1 MKFRMLVFINAAAVA
16 VTLSAVNYYFQHS
29 WYDVIITFL
38 VTLITSFL
46 VFYYLIE
53 KYVYSK
59 IKLIYKLIH
68 NLKLG
73 RDLRDALGEH
83 ISADPINDV
92 ELEVKEWAREKKTE
106 IDELRK
112 QEKFRR
118 DFLSNI
124 SHEFKTPLFAIQGY
138 IEALQDDAMD
148 DKELARQFLEKASKN
163 VDRLSYLIQDL
174 DEISK
179 LESGE
184 IPINLTRFKIN
195 DLIKEVFEAMEI
207 KAKKH
212 NIKLI
217 FKQKYDELTLVNAD
231 REKIRQVLVNLID
244 NSFKYGNE
252 EGSTS
257 VSLFELHD
265 QVLVEVT
272 DDGIGIE
279 EKYLPRLFERF
290 FRTDT
295 SRSRQI
301 GGSGL
306 GLAIVKHII
315 EAHEQT
321 ISVRSTEGLGSTF
334 GFTLQKSK
342 QSLPFANIPVLKT

>member
-1 MKFRMLVFINAAAVA
+1 MNLRVLVFINSVAVA
-16 VTLSAVNYYFQHS
+16 ISLSAVNYYFQHK
-29 WYDVIITFL
+29 WYDMMITFL
-38 VTLITSFL
+38 VTLISSYI

-53 KYVYSK
+53 KYIYSK

-83 ISADPINDV
+83 VSADPIRDV
-92 ELEVKEWAREKKTE
+92 EQEVKEWATLKKTE
-106 IDELRK
+106 IDDLKK

-138 IEALQDDAMD
+138 IEALQDDD
-148 DKELARQFLEKASKN
+148 FEDKDLAKNFLDKASKN
-163 VDRLSYLIQDL
+163 VDRLSYLIKDL

-184 IPINLTRFKIN
+184 IPINYTKFKIN
-195 DLIKEVFEAMEI
+195 DLVKEVMESLEF
-207 KAKKH
+207 KAKQH
-212 NIKLI
+212 QITQV
-217 FKQKYDELTLVNAD
+217 FKQKYDEGLYVNAD
-231 REKIRQVLVNLID
+231 KEKIRQVLVNLID
-244 NSFKYGNE
+244 NSFKYGK
-252 EGSTS
+252 EGGNTFISIFT
-257 VSLFELHD
+257 LHE

-279 EKYLPRLFERF
+279 EKFLPRLFERF

-321 ISVRSTEGLGSTF
+321 INVRSTEGLGSTF
-334 GFTLQKSK
+334 GFTLQKAK
-342 QSLPFANIPVLKT
+342 QTLPFPNIPVLKS

>member
-1 MKFRMLVFINAAAVA
+1 MKLRILVLINAAAVA
-16 VTLSAVNYYFQHS
+16 ITLSAVNYYFQHS
-29 WYDVIITFL
+29 WYYVGVTFTVAL
-38 VTLITSFL
+38 CTSFII
-46 VFYYLIE
+46 FYYLLE
-53 KYVYSK
+53 KYIYSK
-59 IKLIYKLIH
+59 IKIIYKLIH

-92 ELEVKEWAREKKTE
+92 EADVKEWARQKKTE

-138 IEALQDDAMD
+138 IEAIQDDGFED
-148 DKELARQFLEKASKN
+148 TELAKQFLMKASKN

-184 IPINLTRFKIN
+184 IPVNLTRFKIN
-195 DLIKEVFEAMEI
+195 DLIKEVFESMEI
-207 KAKKH
+207 KARQH

-217 FKQKYDELTLVNAD
+217 FKQKYDDAILVNAD

-244 NSFKYGNE
+244 NSLKYGRE
-252 EGSTS
+252 EGSTA
-257 VSLFELHD
+257 VSLFDMHE

-306 GLAIVKHII
+306 GLAIVKHIV

-321 ISVRSTEGLGSTF
+321 INVRSTEGIGSTF

-342 QSLPFANIPVLKT
+342 QALPFPNIPVLKN